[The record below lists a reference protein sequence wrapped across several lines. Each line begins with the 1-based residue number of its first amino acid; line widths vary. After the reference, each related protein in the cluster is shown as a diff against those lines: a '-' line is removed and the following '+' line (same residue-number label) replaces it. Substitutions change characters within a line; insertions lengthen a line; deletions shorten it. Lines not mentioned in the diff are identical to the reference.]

1 MTLLQIEALNYVLAV
16 QSTYGESD
24 RTFTDQ
30 EDSDNDDDCNV
41 EDADVETDAGGSYNL
56 RN

>member
-24 RTFTDQ
+24 KTFTDQ